1 MAVTD
6 RRYKMRPLQ
15 KPPLVVAA
23 VCDRRDLLEIIM
35 LRRSQ
40 SAATGLLQRSQNMK
54 ETVLVT
60 GASSGI
66 GLELAK
72 CFAAGQSNL
81 ILVARNTA
89 ALETLAAEL
98 RREHGIEVHVVTAD
112 LARPDSPQ
120 KIFDELKGRGTVVD
134 VLVNNAGFG
143 LHGGFAELPLARQL
157 EIIQVNVAALV
168 ALTGLF
174 LPGMVQRKSGGIL
187 NVGSVAGFLPG
198 PNMAVYYAS
207 KAFVQSFSE
216 ALFEEL
222 RGTGVGVTNLCPGP
236 TESNFSQIAR
246 TYQTRTM
253 PIAKMSAAEVAAAGH
268 RAFRAGR
275 CVNVPGAKNFFLAQ
289 LTRILP
295 RATIRKVVGR
305 YNRLK

>member
-1 MAVTD
+1 MN
-6 RRYKMRPLQ
+6 P
-15 KPPLVVAA
+15 
-23 VCDRRDLLEIIM
+23 
-35 LRRSQ
+35 
-40 SAATGLLQRSQNMK
+40 

-72 CFAAGQSNL
+72 SFAADKSNL
-81 ILVARNTA
+81 VLVARNTA
-89 ALETLAAEL
+89 ALETLATEL
-98 RREHGIEVHVVTAD
+98 RRQHSIAVEVITAD
-112 LARPDSPQ
+112 LAQPASPQ
-120 KIFDELKGRGTVVD
+120 TIFDTLKQREIRVD

-143 LHGGFAELPLARQL
+143 LHGRFAELPLVRQL

-174 LPGMVQRKSGGIL
+174 LPAMIERKRGGIL

-222 RGTGVGVTNLCPGP
+222 RGTGVRVTNLCPGP
-236 TESNFSQIAR
+236 TESNFSKVAR
-246 TYQTRTM
+246 GYHTREM
-253 PIAKMSAAEVAAAGH
+253 QAAKMSAAEVAAAGH

-275 CVNVPGAKNFFLAQ
+275 CVKVTGVKNLLLAQ
-289 LTRILP
+289 TTRILP
-295 RATIRKVVGR
+295 RAVVRRAVGR
-305 YNRLK
+305 YNKLK

>member
-1 MAVTD
+1 M
-6 RRYKMRPLQ
+6 
-15 KPPLVVAA
+15 
-23 VCDRRDLLEIIM
+23 I
-35 LRRSQ
+35 
-40 SAATGLLQRSQNMK
+40 
-54 ETVLVT
+54 T

-72 CFAAGQSNL
+72 CFAADQSNL
-81 ILVARNTA
+81 VLVARNTA
-89 ALETLAAEL
+89 ALESLAAGL
-98 RREHGIEVHVVTAD
+98 RHEHPIEVHVITAD
-112 LARPDSPQ
+112 LARPDSPRN
-120 KIFDELKGRGTVVD
+120 IFDELKSRGLNVD

-174 LPGMVQRKSGGIL
+174 LPGMVQRGRLASAKPAGGRGRLPGGDNSTGQGIL

-222 RGTGVGVTNLCPGP
+222 RGTGVRVTNLCPGP
-236 TESNFSQIAR
+236 TETNFSQTAR

-253 PIAKMSAAEVAAAGH
+253 QVAKMSAAEVAAAGH

-275 CVNVPGAKNFFLAQ
+275 CVVVPGAKNFFLAQ
-289 LTRILP
+289 LIRILP
-295 RATIRKVVGR
+295 RSFVRRGVGR
-305 YNRLK
+305 YNKLK

>member
-1 MAVTD
+1 
-6 RRYKMRPLQ
+6 
-15 KPPLVVAA
+15 
-23 VCDRRDLLEIIM
+23 
-35 LRRSQ
+35 
-40 SAATGLLQRSQNMK
+40 MK

-72 CFAAGQSNL
+72 CFAADKSSL
-81 ILVARNTA
+81 ILVARNLA

-98 RREHGIEVHVVTAD
+98 RREHAIAVQVISAD
-112 LARPDSPQ
+112 LARPEVPQ
-120 KIFDELKGRGTVVD
+120 RIFDELKGRGACVD

-143 LHGGFAELPLARQL
+143 LHGRFAELPLARQL
-157 EIIQVNVAALV
+157 EIIQVNLAALV

-174 LPGMVQRKSGGIL
+174 LPGMLERRGGGIL
-187 NVGSVAGFLPG
+187 NVGSVAGFIPG

-216 ALFEEL
+216 ALVEEL

-236 TESNFSQIAR
+236 TESNFSKVARSYQIRELQA
-246 TYQTRTM
+246 
-253 PIAKMSAAEVAAAGH
+253 AKMSAADVAVAGH
-268 RAFRAGR
+268 RAYRGKH
-275 CVNVPGAKNFFLAQ
+275 CMSVPGIKNRVLVL
-289 LTRILP
+289 LTRLLP
-295 RATIRKVVGR
+295 RAAIRKGVAR

>member
-1 MAVTD
+1 
-6 RRYKMRPLQ
+6 
-15 KPPLVVAA
+15 
-23 VCDRRDLLEIIM
+23 
-35 LRRSQ
+35 
-40 SAATGLLQRSQNMK
+40 MK
-54 ETVLVT
+54 TANPETILVT

-72 CFAAGQSNL
+72 CFAAEQSKL

-98 RREHGIEVHVVTAD
+98 RREHQIEVHIITAD
-112 LARPDSPQ
+112 LSKPESPQ
-120 KIFDELKGRGTVVD
+120 NIFDELKGRGTSVD

-157 EIIQVNVAALV
+157 EIIRVNVVALV

-174 LPGMVQRKSGGIL
+174 LPGMIQRRRGGIL

-207 KAFVQSFSE
+207 KAFVQSFGE

-222 RGTGVGVTNLCPGP
+222 RGTGVSVTNLCPGP
-236 TESNFSQIAR
+236 TESNFFKTAR
-246 TYQTRTM
+246 GYHVREMQA
-253 PIAKMSAAEVAAAGH
+253 AKMSAAAVAAAGH
-268 RAFRAGR
+268 RAFRQGR
-275 CVNVPGAKNFFLAQ
+275 CVKVPGAKNNLLVQ

-295 RATIRKVVGR
+295 RATIRQAVRR
-305 YNRLK
+305 YNKLK

>member
-1 MAVTD
+1 M
-6 RRYKMRPLQ
+6 
-15 KPPLVVAA
+15 
-23 VCDRRDLLEIIM
+23 
-35 LRRSQ
+35 
-40 SAATGLLQRSQNMK
+40 N

-72 CFAAGQSNL
+72 CFAADKSNL

-89 ALETLAAEL
+89 ALETLAAGL
-98 RREHGIEVHVVTAD
+98 RRDHKIEVHVITAD
-112 LARPDSPQ
+112 LARPESPQ

-174 LPGMVQRKSGGIL
+174 LPGMIQRKCGGIL

-222 RGTGVGVTNLCPGP
+222 RGIGVRVTNLCPGA
-236 TESNFSQIAR
+236 TESNFFKVAR
-246 TYQTRTM
+246 GHRSRELQA
-253 PIAKMSAAEVAAAGH
+253 AKMSAAAVAAAGH

-275 CVNVPGAKNFFLAQ
+275 CVKVPGAKNLVLAQ

-295 RATIRKVVGR
+295 RAAIRRAVGR

>member
-1 MAVTD
+1 MNS
-6 RRYKMRPLQ
+6 
-15 KPPLVVAA
+15 
-23 VCDRRDLLEIIM
+23 EH
-35 LRRSQ
+35 
-40 SAATGLLQRSQNMK
+40 
-54 ETVLVT
+54 VLIT

-72 CFAAGQSNL
+72 CFAADKSNL
-81 ILVARNTA
+81 ILVARSTT

-98 RREHGIEVHVVTAD
+98 RRQHQIEVHVITAD
-112 LARPDSPQ
+112 LSRPESPQ
-120 KIFDELKGRGTVVD
+120 KIFDELTGRGVAVN

-157 EIIQVNVAALV
+157 EIVQVNIAALV

-174 LPGMVQRKSGGIL
+174 LPAMIKQKRGGIL

-216 ALFEEL
+216 ALCEEL
-222 RGTGVGVTNLCPGP
+222 RGTGVSVTNLCPGA
-236 TESNFSQIAR
+236 TETNFSQTAR
-246 TYQTRTM
+246 GYRTRKM
-253 PIAKMSAAEVAAAGH
+253 PVAKMSAAEVARAGH

-275 CVNVPGAKNFFLAQ
+275 CIKVTGLKNQVVAQ
-289 LTRILP
+289 IPRILP
-295 RATIRKVVGR
+295 RSAVRKAVGKV
-305 YNRLK
+305 NQLK